1 MLHFKKIA
9 LWVLAAL
16 MVLSAVGCA
25 PKSEEP
31 PKDTNP
37 HIVDIPQELLQQYP
51 SFFNLD
57 ITNGLTVYVAKFA
70 IDGTVYSLYP
80 TIAETRDAITLTSG
94 PKTDLETMKQ
104 ILSYYNIS
112 PDAIAVVPYYH
123 AASAYIAPDLFSE
136 SAIAQVRYEL
146 GIGEKPEESVEE
158 EENAIYPYSL
168 SWSGS
173 SADGEYAL
181 RYTYYPITDMYDY
194 KYDKTYVAV
203 GIKNAEELES
213 FLSLAERYFSL
224 SASMPNKETFN
235 TLVKTYDE
243 AFFQEKGIVVIYIP
257 SESTSIGYKLADA
270 VLEGEELHITV
281 TESRPEGELSANTAG
296 WFMTLEIPQKILA
309 EANYFTAG

>member
-16 MVLSAVGCA
+16 LVLSAVGCA
-25 PKSEEP
+25 PKSEEAPKETEP
-31 PKDTNP
+31 PALNVP
-37 HIVDIPQELLQQYP
+37 NELQQQYP
-51 SFFNLD
+51 TFFDLD
-57 ITNGLTVYVAKFA
+57 TTNGLTVFVAMF
-70 IDGTVYSLYP
+70 GPNGYSCSVYP
-80 TIAETRDAITLTSG
+80 TGQIDTDADELLTIHHANLEEMKEILASYEIAPENIT
-94 PKTDLETMKQ
+94 
-104 ILSYYNIS
+104 
-112 PDAIAVVPYYH
+112 VVPYVNLLSSYL
-123 AASAYIAPDLFSE
+123 APELFDDG
-136 SAIAQVRYEL
+136 AIPQLRYKL
-146 GIGEKPEESVEE
+146 GIGPEPEVMVEDTTDGPF
-158 EENAIYPYSL
+158 PYNL
-168 SWSGS
+168 CWAGQ

-181 RYTYYPITDMYDY
+181 RYTYYPITGIYDY
-194 KYDKTYVAV
+194 QYDKTYVAV

-296 WFMTLEIPQKILA
+296 WFMTLEIPQEILA

>member
-25 PKSEEP
+25 PKSDGS
-31 PKDTNP
+31 PKET
-37 HIVDIPQELLQQYP
+37 ELPVINVPSQLQQQYP
-51 SFFNLD
+51 TFFDLD
-57 ITNGLTVYVAKFA
+57 TTNGLTVYVAKFA

-136 SAIAQVRYEL
+136 
-146 GIGEKPEESVEE
+146 
-158 EENAIYPYSL
+158 N
-168 SWSGS
+168 
-173 SADGEYAL
+173 AL

-194 KYDKTYVAV
+194 KYEKTYVAV
-203 GIKNAEELES
+203 GLKNAEELES
-213 FLSLAERYFSL
+213 FLSLAERYLSL
-224 SASMPNKETFN
+224 STSMPNKETFH

-243 AFFQEKGIVVIYIP
+243 AFFQEKGIVVVYIP
-257 SESTSIGYKLADA
+257 SESTSLGYKPTEA
-270 VLEGEELHITV
+270 VLEGEELHIKV
-281 TESRPEGELSANTAG
+281 TESRPEGELSANTTG
-296 WFMTLEIPQKILA
+296 WFMALEIPQEILA